1 MILNIIRQTI
11 SEYNLFNKGER
22 VLIGLSG
29 GADSVCL
36 TYALNILKE
45 ELDIE
50 LFTAHINHG
59 IRGDEATQDEQFAIR
74 FSEKLGLKCFVKHI
88 NIPEIAHNTGQSEET
103 AGRQARYDFFSYI
116 SAENGIDKI
125 ATAHNKNDNAE
136 TIIMNFIRGGSLSG
150 LCGIPYKRGS
160 IVRPLLN
167 VERSEIE
174 KYCIKNNLEFVTD
187 STNLENDYTRN
198 KIRHLLIPQIENEF
212 NINFISTVT
221 ANSILIR
228 EDNKYLDKCTK
239 EVYKRIVSNNVI
251 DIDGLL
257 KNDISIQRRLIR
269 MALYNFYGTLDGVS
283 SVFIDDILLL
293 AGKNSGKSIN
303 IHNNTQV
310 KNEYGKLIITNSE
323 NVDVQGFEYRL
334 TVGKTYIID
343 EIKKKVVIS
352 EVCSRQKDG
361 AIYLNNNGVN
371 EIILR
376 NRKNGDRF
384 YPSGMSGSKK
394 IKEYFIN
401 SKVPKD
407 ERNKIPIIEIDGKI
421 AAVGQRVD
429 EHFLFYDKG
438 IKIEFYNI

>member
-1 MILNIIRQTI
+1 M
-11 SEYNLFNKGER
+11 
-22 VLIGLSG
+22 
-29 GADSVCL
+29 
-36 TYALNILKE
+36 
-45 ELDIE
+45 
-50 LFTAHINHG
+50 
-59 IRGDEATQDEQFAIR
+59 
-74 FSEKLGLKCFVKHI
+74 
-88 NIPEIAHNTGQSEET
+88 
-103 AGRQARYDFFSYI
+103 
-116 SAENGIDKI
+116 
-125 ATAHNKNDNAE
+125 
-136 TIIMNFIRGGSLSG
+136 
-150 LCGIPYKRGS
+150 
-160 IVRPLLN
+160 
-167 VERSEIE
+167 
-174 KYCIKNNLEFVTD
+174 
-187 STNLENDYTRN
+187 
-198 KIRHLLIPQIENEF
+198 LIPQIENEF
-212 NINFISTVT
+212 NTNFISTVT

-239 EVYKRIVSNNVI
+239 EVYKRIVSSNII

-283 SVFIDDILLL
+283 SVFIDDILML
-293 AGKNSGKSIN
+293 AEKNSGKSIN
-303 IHNNTQV
+303 IYNNTQV

-343 EIKKKVVIS
+343 EIKKKVVVS

-361 AIYLNNNGVN
+361 AVYLNNNGVN

-401 SKVPKD
+401 SKIPKD